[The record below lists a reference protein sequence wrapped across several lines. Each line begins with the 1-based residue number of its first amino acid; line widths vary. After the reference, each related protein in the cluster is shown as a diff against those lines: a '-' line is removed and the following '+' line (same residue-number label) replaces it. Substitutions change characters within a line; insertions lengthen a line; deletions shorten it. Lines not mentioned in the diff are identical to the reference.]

1 MIKWKQTIL
10 RGHMAID
17 CFPWSNKNRRISWA
31 NDKRRLFHGHM
42 ARNCFAWSDD
52 SRRIFHG
59 QMTTDCFPR
68 SHDNRLSSMIKWEWA
83 IFYDQMT
90 TDYSP
95 WAHDNRF
102 FHGYMT
108 EDYFS
113 WLHNNRRIFHDHVT
127 NAFSMV
133 TLVETGTQVGKSQW
147 LVAALQRPRSN
158 IRHSSLQQWDNSYSS
173 DRNRQILT
181 SLSVGQSLE
190 SGENRAC

>member
-1 MIKWKQTIL
+1 MGKWQETSFPWSHGKKLFCVVRWQQT
-10 RGHMAID
+10 H
-17 CFPWSNKNRRISWA
+17 FPWSNDN
-31 NDKRRLFHGHM
+31 RLFSTITWQQTIFHDQMRMGY
-42 ARNCFAWSDD
+42 FLWSDD
-52 SRRIFHG
+52 NRR
-59 QMTTDCFPR
+59 
-68 SHDNRLSSMIKWEWA
+68 
-83 IFYDQMT
+83 
-90 TDYSP
+90 
-95 WAHDNRF
+95 AHDNRF

-133 TLVETGTQVGKSQW
+133 TLGETGTQVGSSQW